1 MSDFDGP
8 EMHETWQRCA
18 GDCGHDRLLEELSTR
33 GLCPECERLELE
45 MCLAGA
51 EVGPDPEDR
60 PRVRFR
66 RLPKWEGHHEALT
79 VWVDGGLA
87 GVLTVRRDET
97 AVLDWIIAALEAH
110 GGTENR

>member
-33 GLCPECERLELE
+33 GLCPECER
-45 MCLAGA
+45 
-51 EVGPDPEDR
+51 
-60 PRVRFR
+60 PRVTYR
-66 RLPKWEGHHEALT
+66 RLTSGKLHEALT
-79 VWVDGGLA
+79 VWVNGACA
-87 GVLTVRRDET
+87 GVLTVRADATSSEP
-97 AVLDWIIAALEAH
+97 VLLDWIVGALDAH